1 MLGAGNESSSDLV
14 SPKKRLTDF
23 DYFFP
28 KWQRLE
34 KIISENKF
42 PDMFLIAYNW
52 ETQKIKN

>member
-1 MLGAGNESSSDLV
+1 MLGTLNESSSDLV
-14 SPKKRLTDF
+14 LHKKRLTNF
-23 DYFFP
+23 HQLFP